1 MQSVST
7 WLRLLA
13 GFQRNAT
20 SMRVCLATQAFYQ
33 HSAPS
38 IEHKVVYYCRGY
50 FGGAISDE
58 YGSVGVSPS
67 HRELCVMEACR
78 ALKHLLL
85 QLVSQVFNTFV
96 TVSQAYLQ
104 EWSRL
109 IISAI
114 TCHGW
119 RGPAKVTL
127 ETLLSWPPAT
137 TEHRKNNFNWH
148 L

>member
-38 IEHKVVYYCRGY
+38 IEHKVVYIVEDTLEELYLTNMAVWACLHHTE
-50 FGGAISDE
+50 S
-58 YGSVGVSPS
+58 SV
-67 HRELCVMEACR
+67 EACR

-85 QLVSQVFNTFV
+85 QLVSQVLNTFV